1 MHSFRDATRTHS
13 EVPSGV
19 QALAVGF
26 LCLCFIL
33 IGALSVSGKSK
44 TVDEN
49 SHYLYGRN
57 ILFNADAT
65 RFDDSKMPVT
75 ALNALPR
82 KISRSFTQGQI
93 RSFLQDF
100 LAARLVTLLFS
111 ACIALVVFFWSRSLY
126 GFIPALFS
134 LGLYVL
140 DPNIIAHSQ
149 LVTTDVYAM
158 GATVLVFFFLWR
170 FARQRTILYG
180 LLCALSLGLGLIAKY
195 SGVVLIPLAVFALLI
210 YDFPGMLK
218 AYENHEFPTIARY
231 FRNYGI
237 YLLIVVIVSTAIINV
252 SFLSDRTLTPLSG
265 YQFQSGFFQSLQR
278 IPVLGKLP
286 VPLPYPYLEGF
297 DLVLKNEYTGA
308 SYGNIYLLGQ
318 IRPGDE
324 GFAGYYLIAS
334 LFKVPIA
341 SQLIYLLAIFFS
353 IRNPQRRKTF
363 FSDDV
368 FLFVPVIFFALYYN
382 FFFNAQ
388 IGIRYYLVIFP
399 YLYIFSGYL
408 FKDFNALPILKK
420 TLALASMIYLAFS
433 VFSYYPN
440 FLAYFNEIVWDRLQ
454 AYRYLAD
461 SNIDWGQNS
470 DELNEYLSAHP
481 QAVYAPEKIQS
492 GQIVVGVNQL
502 TGIHGEPERYR
513 WLWDNFQPVDSIS
526 YTYLIYQI
534 SPDEIAQLCNIREHC
549 D

>member
-195 SGVVLIPLAVFALLI
+195 SGVVLIPLALFALLI

-341 SQLIYLLAIFFS
+341 SQLIYLLAIFFY
-353 IRNPQRRKTF
+353 IHDPQRRKTF

-388 IGIRYYLVIFP
+388 IGIRYYLVVFP